1 MHSFMLP
8 VQFLDTVLDMPV
20 VVLRQVLRSLV
31 PKSVVFPQ
39 LQSIGGRLP
48 SFVPQMQIP
57 MVQTVQQTIEIP
69 LMPFVFRWS
78 MPLLCRFCASQVVS
92 LRTQRTAWF
101 DSGYMRCVSLWSF
114 HIFYVYWL
122 TLDPEVDSRPALF
135 WRLLGF
141 TVDASLCVRLRRPY
155 FSVLLG
161 STVDTSLFV
170 RLRRPY
176 FSVMLGSTVDTSL
189 CVRLRR
195 PYFSVMLGSTVD
207 TSLCVRLRRLVFLV
221 SIHLALC
228 SFPVFRPVMLDI
240 MASMDLKDSFMRGAA
255 HHQGHLHSLSRRRV
269 WFPWSTL
276 FYRP

>member
-8 VQFLDTVLDMPV
+8 VQFLDTVLDMSV
-20 VVLRQVLRSLV
+20 VVLRQVLGLMV
-31 PKSVVFPQ
+31 QNTVVRPQ
-39 LQSIGGRLP
+39 LLFIGGRLP
-48 SFVPQMQIP
+48 SFVPQRQIP
-57 MVQTVQQTIEIP
+57 MVQSVQQTTEIP
-69 LMPFVFRWS
+69 QMPFVFRWS
-78 MPLLCRFCASQVVS
+78 MPLLCRSCGSQVVY

-101 DSGYMRCVSLWSF
+101 DSGYMRCVSLRSF
-114 HIFYVYWL
+114 HIFYVFWL
-122 TLDPEVDSRPALF
+122 TVDPEVDSRPARF
-135 WRLLGF
+135 WR
-141 TVDASLCVRLRRPY
+141 
-155 FSVLLG
+155 LLG
-161 STVDTSLFV
+161 STVDTGLCV

-207 TSLCVRLRRLVFLV
+207 TSLCVRLRRPYFSVMLGSTVDTSLCVRIRRLVFLV
-221 SIHLALC
+221 TIHLALC